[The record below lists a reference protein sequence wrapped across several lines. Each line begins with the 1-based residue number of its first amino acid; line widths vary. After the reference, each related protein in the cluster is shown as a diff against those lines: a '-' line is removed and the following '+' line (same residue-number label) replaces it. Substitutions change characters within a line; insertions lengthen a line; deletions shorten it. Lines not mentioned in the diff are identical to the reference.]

1 MTSFIKGV
9 ALLVAVACVVWV
21 AVLWRWETTRR
32 ALAVDDIVIY
42 LGLLPLV
49 MFGFVLALRWA
60 WRSAVARQGTA
71 AAAAAAAPQPATA
84 AAATEAERPMR
95 LLAARALAA
104 CGGSVADILAAVQ
117 EGQPR
122 PAPDADLR
130 DADGLPVLT
139 ARIEALK
146 VDELTAAIAPLIAS
160 VRAQRPEF
168 ASLDMPEHALRA
180 LAALAD
186 PLQQALLDLSP
197 WHELLGVESADRSP
211 PPSAKHGT
219 TQSLLR
225 VVVGW
230 PVGWSNFSQA
240 VGNEWLRSALSTATP
255 VPPLRQVV
263 QSLAGPGTALWL
275 EAERLLLAM
284 ARDERRDVLLLA
296 ACHSDL
302 SNAAVDALDAG
313 QRLFSAQRRPR
324 GVMPGEAAVV
334 LLLAPFEWP
343 ADAESDEP
351 ALWLHRA
358 AIGQRDKSVE
368 AAGRISSS
376 VLADLAQQAIAVS
389 RLPPAEIAMLV
400 CDADQHTRRGTELFG
415 VTLELLP
422 HLDAAEDLRLSGAM
436 TGDVGAAS
444 VLLVVAAAAQLARSE
459 GKPCL
464 VLALAEPQL
473 RLALVARPQP
483 AAA

>member
-32 ALAVDDIVIY
+32 AMAVDDIVIY

-49 MFGFVLALRWA
+49 VFGFVLALRWA
-60 WRSAVARQGTA
+60 WRSAVARQA

-104 CGGSVADILAAVQ
+104 CGSSVADILAAVQ

-139 ARIEALK
+139 ARIEDLK
-146 VDELTAAIAPLIAS
+146 VNELTAAIAPLIAS

-197 WHELLGVESADRSP
+197 WHELLGVESADRST

-230 PVGWSNFSQA
+230 PAGWSNFSQA
-240 VGNEWLRSALSTATP
+240 VANEWLRSALSTATP

-263 QSLAGPGTALWL
+263 QSLAGPGTALWF

-302 SNAAVDALDAG
+302 SNAAVDALEAG

-343 ADAESDEP
+343 ADADAESDEP
-351 ALWLHRA
+351 ALLHRA

-376 VLADLAQQAIAVS
+376 VLADLAQQAITVS

-422 HLDAAEDLRLSGAM
+422 HLDAAEDLRLSGAL

-444 VLLVVAAAAQLARSE
+444 VLLVVAAAAALARSE

-464 VLALAEPQL
+464 ALALAEPQL